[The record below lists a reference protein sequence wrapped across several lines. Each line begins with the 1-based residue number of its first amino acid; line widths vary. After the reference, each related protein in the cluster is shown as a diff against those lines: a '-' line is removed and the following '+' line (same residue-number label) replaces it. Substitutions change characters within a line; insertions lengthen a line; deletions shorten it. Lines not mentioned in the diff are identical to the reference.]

1 MFQGDHS
8 IEKQHIAAHQKPME
22 PVFIKDAKKSASF
35 PCATEQ
41 ESALVAGGSVVMPTL
56 AIGRIQNGLDDAKRH
71 SGPQNTECIPQPTHK
86 DYVGHIPHPLEIE
99 WKHCVASLQPV
110 YASAGVNPGSG
121 PSSVVSAVSAAA
133 AISASGSRG
142 FNSASWGKMGR

>member
-1 MFQGDHS
+1 MFQGDHP
-8 IEKQHIAAHQKPME
+8 IEKQHIA
-22 PVFIKDAKKSASF
+22 PVKTRWNRCLLKTQKKSASF
-35 PCATEQ
+35 SCAKEQ

-56 AIGRIQNGLDDAKRH
+56 TINRIQNGLDDTKRH
-71 SGPQNTECIPQPTHK
+71 SGPQNTECIPQPAHK

-121 PSSVVSAVSAAA
+121 TSSVVSSVSAAA
-133 AISASGSRG
+133 AKSASGSRG
-142 FNSASWGKMGR
+142 FNSAS